1 MGSTG
6 ATGAAGAIGATGP
19 AGAKGDRGPVGDQGP
34 VGPPGQLFSPAN
46 AADAGVV
53 LVAGSVATASPDGTR
68 LATASTRNCI
78 GSCGV
83 AEGPFVLTD
92 ARALD
97 RGTVTWFYTVPAG
110 AECTVACVFS
120 GVGAPPGVTL
130 DIEILVGVSN
140 LRNDSNLNRFELPN
154 QMSGGRYYIPPGR
167 RLCACGFAIF
177 GGSGGWI
184 ASWAGFVPYQ

>member
-1 MGSTG
+1 
-6 ATGAAGAIGATGP
+6 
-19 AGAKGDRGPVGDQGP
+19 VGDQGP
-34 VGPPGQLFSPAN
+34 VGPAGQLFSPA
-46 AADAGVV
+46 DGGVT
-53 LVAGSVATASPDGTR
+53 LVAGSIATASTDGTR
-68 LATASTRNCI
+68 LATGSTRGCI
-78 GSCGV
+78 GTCGV

-97 RGTVTWFYTVPAG
+97 RGSVTWFYTVPAG
-110 AECTVACVFS
+110 AECTVACVYG

-130 DIEILVGVSN
+130 DIEMLVGISN
-140 LRNDSNLNRFELPN
+140 LRQDSTFSRYELPN

-167 RLCACGFAIF
+167 RLCACGFAVY